1 MVPEDHLVRKLDKA
15 LNLDF
20 IYDLVKDL
28 YATTGAES
36 IDPVVLIKLNI
47 LQYVFGIRSM
57 RQTIRETEVNTAYR
71 WYLGYGLTEKIPHF
85 STFSK
90 NYQRRFKGADIF
102 EQIFFKILKEISEY
116 GLLSEENIYI
126 DGTHIKANA
135 NIHNKE
141 YKVIE
146 ESTKYYQNILEK
158 EIDEDRKKHN
168 KKPLKKRKNQNKR
181 NNN

>member
-1 MVPEDHLVRKLDKA
+1 MKCQQPFKLGKYTTVIKMMGKKDKISKTQIEILSLDSLVPEDHLVRKQDKA
-15 LNLDF
+15 LNLDY

-36 IDPVVLIKLNI
+36 IDPEVLIKLNI

-90 NYQRRFKGADIF
+90 N
-102 EQIFFKILKEISEY
+102 
-116 GLLSEENIYI
+116 
-126 DGTHIKANA
+126 
-135 NIHNKE
+135 
-141 YKVIE
+141 
-146 ESTKYYQNILEK
+146 
-158 EIDEDRKKHN
+158 
-168 KKPLKKRKNQNKR
+168 
-181 NNN
+181 